1 MTKTI
6 EAIWQL
12 LQQHQGETFH
22 TAKGLPFTYTIRGGE
37 LFVNRRRKS
46 ITVSTVRRALEKITL
61 LEAAGEVITGPKKIG
76 CYGASYLYPVLLAL
90 DVLERPALPGQEEFT
105 DAAIRILDQ
114 QDRPMVFLLWG
125 RPAQMKKSM
134 LHRNPKHLILEAPHP
149 SPLSAYRGFFGCKHF
164 SQTNEFLKANGL
176 EPIDWQIE
184 NRAEQ
189 KTEE

>member
-90 DVLERPALPGQEEFT
+90 DVSGKTSPAG
-105 DAAIRILDQ
+105 AGRIYRCRNCEQ
-114 QDRPMVFLLWG
+114 G
-125 RPAQMKKSM
+125 MKSVQ
-134 LHRNPKHLILEAPHP
+134 NTPH
-149 SPLSAYRGFFGCKHF
+149 
-164 SQTNEFLKANGL
+164 T
-176 EPIDWQIE
+176 
-184 NRAEQ
+184 
-189 KTEE
+189 

>member
-22 TAKGLPFTYTIRGGE
+22 TAKGLPFTYTIRGGSRK
-37 LFVNRRRKS
+37 VRRRKS

-105 DAAIRILDQ
+105 DAAI
-114 QDRPMVFLLWG
+114 V
-125 RPAQMKKSM
+125 
-134 LHRNPKHLILEAPHP
+134 
-149 SPLSAYRGFFGCKHF
+149 
-164 SQTNEFLKANGL
+164 NE
-176 EPIDWQIE
+176 I
-184 NRAEQ
+184 
-189 KTEE
+189 